1 MSRVRLDHLLVER
14 GLVDSRERGQRLIMA
29 GEVLVNDQIADKP
42 GTLVGSDA
50 VIRIKEPLP
59 YVSRG
64 GLKLAAALDQFPIA
78 VTDAIC
84 ADVGASTGGFSDCL
98 LQRGAARVYAIDVG
112 YGQLDWKVRSNT
124 RVTVLDRTNARYLE
138 SLPEPIDLA
147 TIDTSFISLRLIF
160 PAVLKWLKAEAD
172 CVALIKPQFEAGRE
186 RIGKGGVVRDP
197 AVHVDVLHTILRAAT
212 ELDLQPIDLIRSPI
226 QGPAGNIEFL
236 VWLRRG
242 LTDRRPLV
250 DDLIQVAMR

>member
-1 MSRVRLDHLLVER
+1 M
-14 GLVDSRERGQRLIMA
+14 VDSRERGQRLIMA

-42 GTLVGSDA
+42 GTLVGPDA
-50 VIRIKEPLP
+50 LIRIKEPLP

-64 GLKLAAALDQFPIA
+64 GLKLAAALDRFPIC
-78 VTDAIC
+78 VTGAIC
-84 ADVGASTGGFSDCL
+84 ADVGASTGGFADCL
-98 LQRGAARVYAIDVG
+98 LQRGAVRVYAIDVG
-112 YGQLDWKVRSNT
+112 YGQLDWKVRSDA

-138 SLPEPIDLA
+138 SLPEPIELV

-160 PAVLKWLKAEAD
+160 PAVLKWLKAEANG
-172 CVALIKPQFEAGRE
+172 VALIKPQFEAGRD
-186 RIGKGGVVRDP
+186 RVGKGGVVRDP
-197 AVHVDVLHTILRAAT
+197 AVHVEVLHAILRAAV

-236 VWLRRG
+236 VWLHRG
-242 LTDRRPLV
+242 VTDHKPLI